1 MSVSKKIILGV
12 IKLQSFDRVN
22 LPKNEG
28 GGLKVMWSY
37 GKAVVGFSNL

>member
-37 GKAVVGFSNL
+37 GISGGRFSNL